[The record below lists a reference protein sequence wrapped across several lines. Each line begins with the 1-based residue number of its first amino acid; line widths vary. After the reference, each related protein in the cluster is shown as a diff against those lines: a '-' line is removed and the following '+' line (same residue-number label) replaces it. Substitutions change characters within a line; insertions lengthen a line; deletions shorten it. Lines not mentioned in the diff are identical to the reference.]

1 VGYKKV
7 GYTYVCPTSFYL
19 YGIIILLLYSK
30 ADINWL
36 NELVC
41 KSALKCYQR
50 AHQFKNLNLL
60 FLTQK
65 RHTRGW
71 GQIINPTHIVML
83 FFEYTPSDE
92 EE

>member
-1 VGYKKV
+1 MGTQKV
-7 GYTYVCPTSFYL
+7 GTHQLQNF
-19 YGIIILLLYSK
+19 
-30 ADINWL
+30 NWL

-41 KSALKCYQR
+41 KKALKFYQR
-50 AHQFKNLNLL
+50 AHQFKNINLL

-83 FFEYTPSDE
+83 FFKTFQNLKKNIKILL
-92 EE
+92 